1 MEFSMKDFWNGN
13 RRALA
18 RAITIVEDERDGFE
32 DIMKDIYH
40 HTGRAQV
47 IGITGAPGAG
57 KSTLSDALIKK
68 YRAQGKTVGIVAVD
82 PTSPFSGGAILG
94 DRIRMNDL
102 TLDKGVYIR
111 SMGTRGSLGGL
122 SRKTADAVK
131 LMDAFG
137 LDVIFIETVGVG
149 QSEVDIVK
157 NADTTL
163 VVLVPGLGDDI
174 QAIKAGILEIGDVF
188 VINKCDRDGADRLNV
203 EIEMMLDLGEAQ
215 NWRPPIERTIA
226 NKDQGV
232 DDVVAALGDHRK
244 YLEESG
250 VLDERRRDRARSEML
265 EMIHDRISRHIEETI
280 SKTGEF
286 SDYVEQVF
294 ERKLI
299 RTQSLIPL
307 WAKYSNNFKGGVIM
321 AFKVLT
327 VDHVGVAVKDLAKIK
342 QQMKDIFGLEPS
354 LPDETVEEQH
364 VTTSFFKPSAQTE
377 ACELEFLGSTTPDGP
392 IARFIEKQTTARTVS
407 SMLLFV

>member
-1 MEFSMKDFWNGN
+1 MEFSMKDFWNGS

-18 RAITIVEDERDGFE
+18 RAITIVENEQDGYE
-32 DIMKDIYH
+32 EIMKEIYH

-47 IGITGAPGAG
+47 IGVTGAPGAG
-57 KSTLSDALIKK
+57 KSTLSDNLVKC
-68 YRAQGKTVGIVAVD
+68 YRKMGKTVGVCAID

-102 TLDKGVYIR
+102 TLDQGVYIR

-131 LMDAFG
+131 LMDAWG

-188 VINKCDRDGADRLNV
+188 TINKCDRDGADRLNV

-215 NWRPPIERTIA
+215 DWRPPIERTIA
-226 NKDQGV
+226 NEGQGV
-232 DDVVAALGDHRK
+232 EDVVNSLNEHRK

-250 VLDERRRDRARSEML
+250 VLEERRRERVKTEMA
-265 EMIHDRISRHIEETI
+265 EMIHDRISRHVMNEITQ
-280 SKTGEF
+280 TGKF
-286 SDYVEQVF
+286 ADYVEHVF
-294 ERKLI
+294 ERQ
-299 RTQSLIPL
+299 TDP
-307 WAKYSNNFKGGVIM
+307 Y
-321 AFKVLT
+321 T
-327 VDHVGVAVKDLAKIK
+327 VVDSIVG
-342 QQMKDIFGLEPS
+342 DIF
-354 LPDETVEEQH
+354 
-364 VTTSFFKPSAQTE
+364 K
-377 ACELEFLGSTTPDGP
+377 
-392 IARFIEKQTTARTVS
+392 
-407 SMLLFV
+407 

>member
-1 MEFSMKDFWNGN
+1 MRTFSMEDFWNGS

-18 RAITIVEDERDGFE
+18 RAITIVENEQDGYE
-32 DIMKDIYH
+32 DIMKEIYH

-47 IGITGAPGAG
+47 IGVTGAPGAG
-57 KSTLSDALIKK
+57 KSTLSDNLVKQ
-68 YRAQGKTVGIVAVD
+68 YRKMGKTVGVVAVD

-131 LMDAFG
+131 LMDAWG

-188 VINKCDRDGADRLNV
+188 TINKCDRDGADRLNV

-215 NWRPPIERTIA
+215 DWRPPIERTIA
-226 NKDQGV
+226 NQGKGV
-232 DDVVAALGDHRK
+232 EDVVNSLDEHRK

-250 VLDERRRDRARSEML
+250 LLEERRRERVKNEMT
-265 EMIHDRISRHIEETI
+265 EMIHDRISRHVMGEVTQ
-280 SKTGEF
+280 TGKF
-286 SDYVEQVF
+286 ADYVEQVY
-294 ERKLI
+294 ERKNDPYTVVDSI
-299 RTQSLIPL
+299 
-307 WAKYSNNFKGGVIM
+307 GG
-321 AFKVLT
+321 
-327 VDHVGVAVKDLAKIK
+327 
-342 QQMKDIFGLEPS
+342 DIF
-354 LPDETVEEQH
+354 
-364 VTTSFFKPSAQTE
+364 K
-377 ACELEFLGSTTPDGP
+377 
-392 IARFIEKQTTARTVS
+392 
-407 SMLLFV
+407 

>member
-1 MEFSMKDFWNGN
+1 MEFSMKNFWDGS

-18 RAITIVEDERDGFE
+18 RAITIVEDERDGWE
-32 DIMKDIYH
+32 DIMKEIYH

-57 KSTLSDALIKK
+57 KSTLSDALIKQ
-68 YRAQGKTVGIVAVD
+68 YRKQGKKVGIVAID

-102 TLDKGVYIR
+102 TLDEGVYIR

-122 SRKTADAVK
+122 SRKTTDAVK

-188 VINKCDRDGADRLNV
+188 CINKCDRDGADRLNV
-203 EIEMMLDLGEAQ
+203 EIEMMLDLGEAS
-215 NWRPPIERTIA
+215 
-226 NKDQGV
+226 G
-232 DDVVAALGDHRK
+232 L
-244 YLEESG
+244 LE
-250 VLDERRRDRARSEML
+250 ERRRERARTEMV
-265 EMIHDRISRHIEETI
+265 EMIHDRISRHVMEDIVQ
-280 SKTGEF
+280 TGKF
-286 SDYVEQVF
+286 ADYVEQVY
-294 ERKLI
+294 ERENDPFTVVDSI
-299 RTQSLIPL
+299 VGNI
-307 WAKYSNNFKGGVIM
+307 FK
-321 AFKVLT
+321 
-327 VDHVGVAVKDLAKIK
+327 
-342 QQMKDIFGLEPS
+342 
-354 LPDETVEEQH
+354 
-364 VTTSFFKPSAQTE
+364 
-377 ACELEFLGSTTPDGP
+377 
-392 IARFIEKQTTARTVS
+392 
-407 SMLLFV
+407 

>member
-1 MEFSMKDFWNGN
+1 MC
-13 RRALA
+13 
-18 RAITIVEDERDGFE
+18 IRD
-32 DIMKDIYH
+32 
-40 HTGRAQV
+40 R
-47 IGITGAPGAG
+47 
-57 KSTLSDALIKK
+57 
-68 YRAQGKTVGIVAVD
+68 
-82 PTSPFSGGAILG
+82 
-94 DRIRMNDL
+94 
-102 TLDKGVYIR
+102 DKGVYIR

-232 DDVVAALGDHRK
+232 EDVVTALGDHRK

-250 VLDERRRDRARSEML
+250 LLEERRRERARSEML
-265 EMIHDRISRHIEETI
+265 EMIHDRISRHIEENL

-286 SDYVEQVF
+286 NGYVEDVF
-294 ERKLI
+294 ERKTDPFTVVDSI
-299 RTQSLIPL
+299 VGKI
-307 WAKYSNNFKGGVIM
+307 FK
-321 AFKVLT
+321 
-327 VDHVGVAVKDLAKIK
+327 
-342 QQMKDIFGLEPS
+342 
-354 LPDETVEEQH
+354 
-364 VTTSFFKPSAQTE
+364 
-377 ACELEFLGSTTPDGP
+377 
-392 IARFIEKQTTARTVS
+392 
-407 SMLLFV
+407 

>member
-1 MEFSMKDFWNGN
+1 MAREFSMEDFWNGS

-18 RAITIVEDERDGFE
+18 RAITIVENEQDGYE
-32 DIMKDIYH
+32 QIMKEIYH

-47 IGITGAPGAG
+47 IGVTGAPGAG
-57 KSTLSDALIKK
+57 KSTLSDNLVKQ
-68 YRAQGKTVGIVAVD
+68 YRKMGKTVGVCAID

-102 TLDKGVYIR
+102 TLDQGVYIR

-131 LMDAFG
+131 LMDAWG

-188 VINKCDRDGADRLNV
+188 TINKCDRDGADRLNV

-215 NWRPPIERTIA
+215 DWRPPIERTIA
-226 NKDQGV
+226 NAGQGIE
-232 DDVVAALGDHRK
+232 DVVNSLDEHRK

-250 VLDERRRDRARSEML
+250 LLEERRRERVKSEMT
-265 EMIHDRISRHIEETI
+265 EMIQDRISRRVLGDII
-280 SKTGEF
+280 QTGKF
-286 SDYVEQVF
+286 ADYVENVF
-294 ERKLI
+294 ERK
-299 RTQSLIPL
+299 TDP
-307 WAKYSNNFKGGVIM
+307 Y
-321 AFKVLT
+321 T
-327 VDHVGVAVKDLAKIK
+327 VVDSIVG
-342 QQMKDIFGLEPS
+342 DIF
-354 LPDETVEEQH
+354 
-364 VTTSFFKPSAQTE
+364 K
-377 ACELEFLGSTTPDGP
+377 
-392 IARFIEKQTTARTVS
+392 
-407 SMLLFV
+407 

>member
-1 MEFSMKDFWNGN
+1 MEFSMKDFWNGS

-32 DIMKDIYH
+32 DVMKEIYH

-57 KSTLSDALIKK
+57 KSTLSDALIKQFRK
-68 YRAQGKTVGIVAVD
+68 QGKTVGIVAID

-137 LDVIFIETVGVG
+137 LDVILIETVGVG

-188 VINKCDRDGADRLNV
+188 CINKCDRDGADRLNV

-232 DDVVAALGDHRK
+232 AEVVAALG
-244 YLEESG
+244 
-250 VLDERRRDRARSEML
+250 
-265 EMIHDRISRHIEETI
+265 
-280 SKTGEF
+280 
-286 SDYVEQVF
+286 
-294 ERKLI
+294 
-299 RTQSLIPL
+299 
-307 WAKYSNNFKGGVIM
+307 
-321 AFKVLT
+321 
-327 VDHVGVAVKDLAKIK
+327 
-342 QQMKDIFGLEPS
+342 
-354 LPDETVEEQH
+354 
-364 VTTSFFKPSAQTE
+364 
-377 ACELEFLGSTTPDGP
+377 
-392 IARFIEKQTTARTVS
+392 
-407 SMLLFV
+407 